1 MNLRNPFRSSSEKE
15 GARREP
21 ANWREAVA
29 ALNAVI
35 DSPFLVDV
43 LHSGSAIVVHP
54 SGPGLAERE
63 VTRIHDAF
71 DEALAH
77 EDRSLQFVVLD
88 LSDVRSVSAYGLG
101 LCSDLAKRA
110 TEAGLEPILVGA
122 SRDVLDGLRM
132 FKADRLY
139 LVVRSRRDL
148 AERLSGEP
156 DHHG

>member
-1 MNLRNPFRSSSEKE
+1 MNLPNPFRSSSEKVD
-15 GARREP
+15 ARRGP
-21 ANWREAVA
+21 ANWREAVD

-54 SGPGLAERE
+54 GGPGLAERE

-77 EDRSLQFVVLD
+77 DHKGLRFVVLD
-88 LSDVRSVSAYGLG
+88 LSDVRGVSAYGLG

-110 TEAGLEPILVGA
+110 KEAGLEPILVGA

-139 LVVRSRRDL
+139 HVVRSRRDL
-148 AERLSGEP
+148 ADKLASESEL
-156 DHHG
+156 HG